1 MEPGSG
7 PDIGKLISA
16 IHRKAHQIIN
26 LKLRE
31 YDIDVGQIF
40 LLRFIHCHDGIS
52 QERVAQNLYLDKTTV
67 SKNVKRLLHNG
78 YLRRT
83 VNKKDQREYQLF
95 ATAKAKKLSPEID
108 AILIDINKTLICNL
122 SREEQN
128 QLIHTLE
135 KMLKNFEGY
144 GKC

>member
-1 MEPGSG
+1 MDPANGTE
-7 PDIGKLISA
+7 IVKLISA

-52 QERVAQNLYLDKTTV
+52 QEQVAQNLYLDKTTV

-95 ATAKAKKLSPEID
+95 ATRKTKVLSPEID
-108 AILIDINKTLICNL
+108 AILIDINKLMVRNL
-122 SREEQN
+122 SQDEQH
-128 QLIHTLE
+128 QSEQILE
-135 KMLKNFEGY
+135 KMLKNFEL
-144 GKC
+144 